1 MRKYF
6 RGSDCTELSPSREQL
21 SFSQHSGGGGVGE
34 QQQQQSWPSLHTM
47 MNSSR
52 GGGGG
57 GGSSGSIL
65 CSSSDVVTLMEY
77 GGGGGETPTP
87 TPSTASA
94 IWNYRHHHYR
104 SAMSI
109 KSQCSHH
116 SSYNHQRHYYTD
128 DSEMPPWKIYA
139 KELFLYGPGL
149 WRSAGLKGSDPVLL
163 MATTNN
169 NGENGSNCGDSVSQ
183 VGSINRHNSR
193 RHLRHSVNNKNAD
206 SRGQLRSGSLSGNY

>member
-1 MRKYF
+1 MSSSLLLQAKCKRVRKYF

-21 SFSQHSGGGGVGE
+21 SFSQHSGGVGE
-34 QQQQQSWPSLHTM
+34 QQQQSWPSLHTM
-47 MNSSR
+47 MNSSSR
-52 GGGGG
+52 GVGGG
-57 GGSSGSIL
+57 SGSIL
-65 CSSSDVVTLMEY
+65 CSSSDVVTLMDY
-77 GGGGGETPTP
+77 GGGGDQTPTP

-139 KELFLYGPGL
+139 KEL
-149 WRSAGLKGSDPVLL
+149 
-163 MATTNN
+163 
-169 NGENGSNCGDSVSQ
+169 
-183 VGSINRHNSR
+183 
-193 RHLRHSVNNKNAD
+193 
-206 SRGQLRSGSLSGNY
+206 